1 MAITLKNYRRAETWQ
16 EMVERCPASGR
27 HEPAPR
33 VAGRMHYE
41 GLDAEFI
48 AKVIYEMLLAAGRA
62 EFDPKYGPL
71 ASEVRSIVE
80 YVSNGE
86 SGGVKI
92 G

>member
-1 MAITLKNYRRAETWQ
+1 
-16 EMVERCPASGR
+16 
-27 HEPAPR
+27 
-33 VAGRMHYE
+33 MHYE